1 MRIAKLPP
9 LLMLCSTFACNAEA
23 VRSVKELTFQDIFA
37 TRAGDAREY
46 ILLGGGWLR
55 TIQTGNP
62 GDFILRWLAKHPA
75 ATVKPISHQ
84 FWTNTKSK
92 RTSENVYIWVEDGVD
107 SLNVDLIRT
116 GMYPGG
122 VMADMVDNLNGLNEV
137 LKDPRLAD
145 TKALIEK
152 ERAEAPQDQSE
163 RLIADD
169 EYKVLMR
176 QVEIAETQARSEKLG
191 IWSDKMK
198 EEREAEGYR

>member
-1 MRIAKLPP
+1 M
-9 LLMLCSTFACNAEA
+9 
-23 VRSVKELTFQDIFA
+23 
-37 TRAGDAREY
+37 
-46 ILLGGGWLR
+46 
-55 TIQTGNP
+55 
-62 GDFILRWLAKHPA
+62 
-75 ATVKPISHQ
+75 
-84 FWTNTKSK
+84 
-92 RTSENVYIWVEDGVD
+92 D

-122 VMADMVDNLNGLNEV
+122 VMADMVDNLNGLDEL
-137 LKDPRLAD
+137 LKDPKLAD

-152 ERAEAPQDQSE
+152 ERAEAPRDQSE

-169 EYKVLMR
+169 EYKVLIH